1 MTAKYNM
8 GLNSWFPN
16 METNRM
22 VSCLWRDILQIKS
35 RNPLAFNKFMENIR
49 LIVGDGNSLKFWT
62 DPWVNG
68 KCLSSLYPRFF
79 NICLIKD
86 ETVATVLSRKEEQL
100 IWEFQLRRG
109 RFLRGEIE
117 DFNSMTLMLDGLRVI
132 LQPRSDHLT
141 WIANV
146 DLRALEL
153 GLKLVEIFNLVE
165 RYADLQIVFE
175 LKALQRI
182 RAFRLCA
189 IASSSSRLRSVFKL
203 LGPVAFVSSSFKA
216 PLPLF
221 LWAKA
226 PWLLLLCE
234 FLVTLP
240 GKSSSKVAVVL
251 KLAYTMLRRSLK
263 PATTSKP
270 MLCSNDAAMI
280 GWFLKLSTMLK
291 PIFSFDRR
299 VEANLA
305 RKVLP

>member
-1 MTAKYNM
+1 MLTQR
-8 GLNSWFPN
+8 GGCG
-16 METNRM
+16 R
-22 VSCLWRDILQIKS
+22 ILRSTREDFIEYGRQMYVWCPDVKVRILVKTG
-35 RNPLAFNKFMENIR
+35 PG
-49 LIVGDGNSLKFWT
+49 GD
-62 DPWVNG
+62 DE
-68 KCLSSLYPRFF
+68 SS
-79 NICLIKD
+79 
-86 ETVATVLSRKEEQL
+86 VATASSSFKAPPL
-100 IWEFQLRRG
+100 
-109 RFLRGEIE
+109 
-117 DFNSMTLMLDGLRVI
+117 
-132 LQPRSDHLT
+132 
-141 WIANV
+141 
-146 DLRALEL
+146 LRALLRSFFGLCSAVTASSSFKISQPLPLRALRLRCCYFFEL
-153 GLKLVEIFNLVE
+153 CSAASSSSKAPWPSLRALRLCDF
-165 RYADLQIVFE
+165 FE
-175 LKALQRI
+175 LKALQRL